1 MRFQKITPLL
11 AVVFILA
18 LLLSA
23 CDAVNLGS
31 VFASNP
37 EFVAVA
43 NAASS
48 QELQLGQTRFFGS
61 VVSISEDRIK
71 VDDVVFRVDSN
82 SNMPDLVRIGETV
95 AIDALLLPDQSRYI
109 VSLVSADKSTASSDS
124 SALEFKLFG
133 QVEGQGGESWI
144 VSGEILNVSADTVIE
159 PGISLSNLVEV
170 EGRLVNG
177 VLQAA
182 TIQLE
187 DSVPGYPVGTVT
199 VMPPVSGTPAAT
211 TTVVVVSGN
220 EIEFYG
226 VLESNSGASWTIA
239 GTTVMIVPQTQ
250 IKGNLV
256 VGDFVKVH
264 AWQQQDG
271 SLIAREIEKED
282 DSGSEFEN
290 DKDEVKG
297 VITAINGDSITVA
310 GVLVLINSF
319 TEVKGSFQIGDY
331 VEVEGLLQ
339 SDGSILAR
347 EIKQDDGYS
356 DNSDDMDDDSDDDM
370 DDDQNDDSDD
380 GTDDDS
386 DDGPDND
393 DHGTDDD
400 SSDDDHDTGDHDKYK
415 GDD

>member
-1 MRFQKITPLL
+1 
-11 AVVFILA
+11 
-18 LLLSA
+18 
-23 CDAVNLGS
+23 
-31 VFASNP
+31 
-37 EFVAVA
+37 
-43 NAASS
+43 
-48 QELQLGQTRFFGS
+48 
-61 VVSISEDRIK
+61 
-71 VDDVVFRVDSN
+71 
-82 SNMPDLVRIGETV
+82 
-95 AIDALLLPDQSRYI
+95 
-109 VSLVSADKSTASSDS
+109 
-124 SALEFKLFG
+124 
-133 QVEGQGGESWI
+133 
-144 VSGEILNVSADTVIE
+144 VSADTVIE

-182 TIQLE
+182 IIQLE
-187 DSVPGYPVGTVT
+187 ATLPGYPVGTLTVT
-199 VMPPVSGTPAAT
+199 PQVSGTPVAT

-239 GTTVMIVPQTQ
+239 GTPVMIVPQTQ

-319 TEVKGSFQIGDY
+319 TEVKGSFQIGDF

-347 EIKQDDGYS
+347 EIKQDDGFS
-356 DNSDDMDDDSDDDM
+356 DNTDDKDDDSDDDM
-370 DDDQNDDSDD
+370 NDDQNDDSDD
-380 GTDDDS
+380 GADDDS
-386 DDGPDND
+386 DDGPDNG

-400 SSDDDHDTGDHDKYK
+400 SSDDDHNAGDHDKYK